1 LDQVNKAKLAE
12 GFNAFL
18 KTQHLAQGSTNNSTP
33 EMANLK
39 REAPMAPKKT
49 GQSTR
54 LMPITIN
61 ADV

>member
-1 LDQVNKAKLAE
+1 LDQVKKTKLAE

-18 KTQHLAQGSTNNSTP
+18 KAQHIAQGSTNTATP

-49 GQSTR
+49 GQSTHLIPR
-54 LMPITIN
+54 TIN